1 MHDITLVKLKKKE
14 GGLEVRSLS
23 PYFAISCWLS
33 AFELWFAWGGTVS
46 QQGSALCPWTA
57 EGRYP
62 QPCSHVFCSFKECF
76 RNLQGTELMG
86 FPCCHYLWKGAMGN
100 SCSRPVRL
108 CAMIFWQHCRKKGV
122 FFHLISN
129 ACLVMLGRGW
139 CSGLFLFFF
148 SFILLLCYRYTR
160 TAGISWS
167 GLQAGTWCVITKSG
181 QEHQQSL
188 CQPFHYNENRRAEPL
203 SGHITKGY
211 LTSKP
216 TGSPDFY

>member
-23 PYFAISCWLS
+23 PCFAISCWLS

-46 QQGSALCPWTA
+46 QTQGSALCPWTA

-108 CAMIFWQHCRKKGV
+108 CTMIFWQHCRKKGV

-148 SFILLLCYRYTR
+148 FFYFAPVLQIYADCRDSLIRPPGWDLMCHYKKWTGTSAESLPTFSLQWKQKSW
-160 TAGISWS
+160 TAIGTHYE
-167 GLQAGTWCVITKSG
+167 GLSY
-181 QEHQQSL
+181 
-188 CQPFHYNENRRAEPL
+188 F
-203 SGHITKGY
+203 
-211 LTSKP
+211 
-216 TGSPDFY
+216 